1 MENIIYLSQACSKV
15 CNQSLLTDPVSFFH
29 QDLARRISHTLGVDQ
44 VKIRLPLVGIH
55 REGIKL
61 ALQGRNAGESLTPP
75 PFLDFLEVISEF
87 SYRLLTVDRT
97 GQKGV

>member
-1 MENIIYLSQACSKV
+1 MICDLKF
-15 CNQSLLTDPVSFFH
+15 LFW

-44 VKIRLPLVGIH
+44 VKTRLPLVGIH

-61 ALQGRNAGESLTPP
+61 ALQGSTADESQTPP
-75 PFLDFLEVISEF
+75 PSLDFLEVIAEF